1 MLEVEVKVCRNCARQ
16 NEPTANKCV
25 YCGEVL
31 GSTTV
36 RLPAQPMSEIN
47 QKRIMVKPEGGLI
60 TLFIPG
66 YEKPLSVE
74 LAKEMQVGR
83 SSQTTEAPE
92 IDLSE
97 YNASALGISRRHAL
111 LTMQEDGLTI
121 EDLNSS
127 NGTWLNERPLSPGT
141 KYVIHNGDCIR
152 LAQMFIYLFFD
163 EQSIGDDTAQSSA
176 ALPGSEVSPEGEKDT
191 AHKKPSKPHFTT
203 AFDELQQLFQPP
215 EENLLILNAPGESLQ
230 IASVQFLSDTVLPF
244 LRSISEIQRHI
255 DSMLDRESQDNIVKD
270 IQYNKS
276 VSHYIVRVL
285 GVADAIQILNRI
297 PDSPEAPL
305 FNMQLRTALAEIA
318 PAVPLDV
325 RERQLSKMIPSIK
338 AILASPLKMSNG

>member
-47 QKRIMVKPEGGLI
+47 QKRIMVKPEGGVI

-74 LAKEMQVGR
+74 LAKEMRIGR
-83 SSQTTEAPE
+83 SSQNTESPE
-92 IDLSE
+92 IDLSD
-97 YNASALGISRRHAL
+97 YNAAALGISRRHAR
-111 LTMQEDGLTI
+111 LTMQDDGLTI
-121 EDLNSS
+121 EDLDSS
-127 NGTWLNERPLSPGT
+127 NGTWLNERPLSSGT
-141 KYVIHNGDCIR
+141 QYVIHNGDCIR
-152 LAQMFIYLFFD
+152 LAQMFIYMFFD
-163 EQSIGDDTAQSSA
+163 EQGITEESQPDA
-176 ALPGSEVSPEGEKDT
+176 ATTEEPTISPGEETT
-191 AHKKPSKPHFTT
+191 AHKKPAKPSFTT
-203 AFDELQQLFQPP
+203 AFDELQQLFQPL
-215 EENLLILNAPGESLQ
+215 EENLLILNAPDSTIQ
-230 IASVQFLSDTVLPF
+230 IASVQFLSDIVLPF
-244 LRSISEIQRHI
+244 LRHISEIQRHI

-285 GVADAIQILNRI
+285 GVADAIQILSKI
-297 PDSPEAPL
+297 PETPEAPL

>member
-47 QKRIMVKPEGGLI
+47 QKRIMVKPEGGVI

-83 SSQTTEAPE
+83 SSQNTEPPE

-97 YNASALGISRRHAL
+97 YNASALGISRRHARL
-111 LTMQEDGLTI
+111 AMQEDGLTI
-121 EDLNSS
+121 EDLGSS
-127 NGTWLNERPLSPGT
+127 NGTWLNERPLTPGA

-152 LAQMFIYLFFD
+152 LAQMFIYMFFD
-163 EQSIGDDTAQSSA
+163 EQSIAEDTVK
-176 ALPGSEVSPEGEKDT
+176 PSEATEGEPLAEGET
-191 AHKKPSKPHFTT
+191 SPAHKKPSFTT

-215 EENLLILNAPGESLQ
+215 EENLLILNAPGQTIQ
-230 IASVQFLSDTVLPF
+230 IASVQFLSDIVLPF
-244 LRSISEIQRHI
+244 LRHISEIQRHV
-255 DSMLDRESQDNIVKD
+255 DSLLDRESQDNIVKD

-285 GVADAIQILNRI
+285 GVADAIQILNKI

-305 FNMQLRTALAEIA
+305 FNMQLRAALAEIA
-318 PAVPLDV
+318 PSVPLDV
-325 RERQLSKMIPSIK
+325 RERQLSKMVPSIK